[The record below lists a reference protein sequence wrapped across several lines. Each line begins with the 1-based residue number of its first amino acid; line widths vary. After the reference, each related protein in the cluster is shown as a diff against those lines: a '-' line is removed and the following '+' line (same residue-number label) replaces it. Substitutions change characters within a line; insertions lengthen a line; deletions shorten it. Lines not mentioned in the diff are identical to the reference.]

1 MSVPKYIAGCKAL
14 GIINKIIT
22 GPLWRVLESKDVS
35 ILENEYFKT
44 LLSCLQQWSLE
55 PSVVISGDVSTFD
68 DFPPSEDE
76 IYNSFF
82 ASSDYDNTVCEVL
95 KLMFSAFYS
104 HIEHLVEDHLAGGKY
119 DNITETLCEE
129 TLSVPNTNTISERD
143 FAQLD
148 HLLKEKSNA
157 TMLSLEALILF
168 NNNQTSKWLNEKTP
182 SVRAELLATARS
194 CGLEFRKQYQLRKK
208 KMLDERNDMLKAK
221 QAALLCFQ
229 EKNY

>member
-1 MSVPKYIAGCKAL
+1 M
-14 GIINKIIT
+14 
-22 GPLWRVLESKDVS
+22 
-35 ILENEYFKT
+35 
-44 LLSCLQQWSLE
+44 
-55 PSVVISGDVSTFD
+55 
-68 DFPPSEDE
+68 
-76 IYNSFF
+76 
-82 ASSDYDNTVCEVL
+82 
-95 KLMFSAFYS
+95 
-104 HIEHLVEDHLAGGKY
+104 EDHLAGGKY
-119 DNITETLCEE
+119 DNITETLREE

-148 HLLKEKSNA
+148 RLLKEKPNA

-221 QAALLCFQ
+221 QAALLHFQ